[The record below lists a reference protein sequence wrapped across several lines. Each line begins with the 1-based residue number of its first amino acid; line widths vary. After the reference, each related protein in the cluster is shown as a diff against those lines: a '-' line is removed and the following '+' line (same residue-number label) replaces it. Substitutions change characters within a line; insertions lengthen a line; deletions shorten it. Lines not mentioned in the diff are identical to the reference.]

1 MCRERIGVGHR
12 FGGGHTFEE
21 RLTQVELYKQKHNNN
36 TYIPETFT
44 GHDNLGI
51 WAKNQRS
58 LYKLFLKGKSSGGM
72 TQERVQALEDVGF
85 DWGKSNFTFG
95 ERLTQVELYKQ
106 KHNNNTYIPKSFKG
120 YNNLG
125 KWANNQ
131 RYNYTKLYKS
141 EKMEEHLNRLEN
153 VGFKWKKPN

>member
-1 MCRERIGVGHR
+1 MCWERMEVLN
-12 FGGGHTFEE
+12 FTFEE
-21 RLTQVELYKQKHNNN
+21 RLVQVVMYQQKHNNN
-36 TYIPETFT
+36 TYIPPNFT
-44 GHDNLGI
+44 DYDNLGI
-51 WAKNQRS
+51 WARDQRC
-58 LYKLFLKGKSSGGM
+58 LYKLLLKGKPSKGM
-72 TQERVQALEDVGF
+72 TQERVQALEDLGF
-85 DWGKSNFTFG
+85 NWGRSNFTFE